1 VNAGSRQCSRA
12 IPSIPFAGRGDET
25 SSAEDEFPA
34 SSISED
40 SLHHLRSLMPDCCNR
55 RTLSAAIPGCPAGA
69 AAGEREL
76 KRLPNERVS
85 WPGLGGAHRVDKF
98 AGHQEKP
105 GWRSHCFAARDRP
118 AVADPVSPGDDPP
131 GIFARPFGPGEF
143 RTSHVW
149 LDNLLLPYHSTDSL
163 PAPLSLSLFLFL
175 SALLANVRVNT
186 RTCATC
192 AADGTFAPPRDRG
205 HRRKGKGGGFI
216 RCAPTMETRSNATRG
231 V

>member
-131 GIFARPFGPGEF
+131 GIFARP
-143 RTSHVW
+143 S
-149 LDNLLLPYHSTDSL
+149 
-163 PAPLSLSLFLFL
+163 LSLSFSF
-175 SALLANVRVNT
+175 SQRCW
-186 RTCATC
+186 RTCALIRVH
-192 AADGTFAPPRDRG
+192 ARPAPRTGRLLPLEIEDTE
-205 HRRKGKGGGFI
+205 GKG
-216 RCAPTMETRSNATRG
+216 REEDLLDARRQWKRDQTRREACEKISTRADANSRISFPNKRYTRRYSR
-231 V
+231 